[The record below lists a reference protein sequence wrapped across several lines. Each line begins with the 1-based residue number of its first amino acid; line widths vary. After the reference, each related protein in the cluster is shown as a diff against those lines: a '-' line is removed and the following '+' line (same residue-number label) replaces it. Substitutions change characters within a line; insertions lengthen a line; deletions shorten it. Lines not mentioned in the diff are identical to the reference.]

1 MTSWAITR
9 SQHKNLR
16 SSVSNISHFF
26 LFNQTQPFFRMG
38 QARGAFR
45 QLLMETKKITDKS
58 LQLASD
64 KVRILSFIIKYSEYS
79 NTRRVRYSNSQN
91 QVEPKTVR
99 FSNIFWLRMFLIL
112 YAWYSDPQYRFLN
125 LPEILSPI
133 FNQWSEQTSSWKK
146 FGIEI
151 EFISKAVNWHSG
163 SRFTN
168 LKTLLS

>member
-1 MTSWAITR
+1 
-9 SQHKNLR
+9 
-16 SSVSNISHFF
+16 
-26 LFNQTQPFFRMG
+26 MG

-133 FNQWSEQTSSWKK
+133 FNQ
-146 FGIEI
+146 
-151 EFISKAVNWHSG
+151 
-163 SRFTN
+163 
-168 LKTLLS
+168 